1 MGEVDRQRTASKPPV
16 EHKMGGLS
24 VLIGVLIVASGAQAQ
39 ALCPESCISLGDL
52 PPVCSS
58 TPARDTSNSGYCLD
72 PPGAYEGRGRYSL
85 ALGTIRADAYSCY
98 TTTAAASVVSRDRF
112 RLVGP
117 SGGGPIA
124 FEARLYVN
132 GGATPYG
139 SVSAGISELG
149 GDSRSASDFPNGG
162 FNETLVLPLSHV
174 VGEEF
179 ELALNASATASQT
192 GYALGNLSF
201 VLPPGYGVTSC
212 GGFTG
217 DGAVSIRRMTWGA
230 LKLGFR

>member
-1 MGEVDRQRTASKPPV
+1 M
-16 EHKMGGLS
+16 
-24 VLIGVLIVASGAQAQ
+24 GVLIVLLVAPGARAQAP
-39 ALCPESCISLGDL
+39 CPQSCISLGYS
-52 PPVCSS
+52 PAVCSS
-58 TPARDTSNSGYCLD
+58 AAARDTSDGGYCLD
-72 PPGAYEGRGRYSL
+72 PPGAYESRGRYSL
-85 ALGTIRADAYSCY
+85 PLGTIRADAHSCY
-98 TTTAAASVVSRDRF
+98 TATAASNVVSRDRF

-149 GDSRSASDFPNGG
+149 GDSRSASDVPYGG
-162 FNETLVLPLSHV
+162 FDETLVLVLSHV
-174 VGEEF
+174 VGDEF
-179 ELALNASATASQT
+179 ELALNASATASES

-201 VLPPGYGVTSC
+201 ALPPGYGVTSC

-217 DGAVSIRRMTWGA
+217 DGAVGIQRTNWGA
-230 LKLGFR
+230 LKIRYR